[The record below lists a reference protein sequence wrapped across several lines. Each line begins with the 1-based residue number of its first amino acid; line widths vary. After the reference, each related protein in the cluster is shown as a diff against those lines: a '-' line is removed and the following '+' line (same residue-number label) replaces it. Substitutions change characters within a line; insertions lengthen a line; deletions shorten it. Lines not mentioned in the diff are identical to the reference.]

1 LEKKEFSMD
10 AASKPGDPMLAV
22 EQASLL
28 TPERF
33 RQFLDHLPF
42 AVAVSEISAAER
54 IIYIN
59 IEFQRLTGQSWQALE
74 GKSWS
79 ALPGRA
85 CDDDARPLS
94 EAITQSHDYIGV
106 FTFEYDGDSRTVDAW
121 SSVIHDD
128 HDAPM
133 FRLIALATAAPQLEA
148 DLTAFERRI
157 RDKDL
162 QLRELQHRVAN
173 NLALITALIR
183 VEARNVQERASIEQ
197 FSRLAGRVEALGL
210 LYRSLSDEGK
220 PETVDLGAYLSGIA
234 SAVMRAHAVEGIHFD
249 LQLDLWLVSI
259 NVALPTG
266 LVVNELLTNSLK
278 HGFDGHGAGTITLK
292 SLVDGDGCRVSVS
305 DNGVGLT
312 EGVGW
317 PREGK
322 LSNLMVQS
330 LRQNAKA
337 QIDVVSLPGKGMQVT
352 IFLARTDNL
361 RLA

>member
-1 LEKKEFSMD
+1 MD
-10 AASKPGDPMLAV
+10 AISKPEAPLPADGQPP
-22 EQASLL
+22 LL
-28 TPERF
+28 RPDLF

-42 AVAVSEISAAER
+42 AVAVAEINAAEK
-54 IIYIN
+54 IVYIN
-59 IEFQRLTGQSWQALE
+59 IEFQRLTGQTAQALE

-85 CDDDARPLS
+85 CGEETRSLS
-94 EAITQSHDYIGV
+94 EAIVQNHDYIGV

-121 SSVIHDD
+121 SSQIYDD
-128 HDAPM
+128 HDAPV

-148 DLTAFERRI
+148 DLTEFERRI

-183 VEARNVQERASIEQ
+183 VEARNVQERASLDQ

-278 HGFDGHGAGTITLK
+278 HGFGGRSAGTITLK
-292 SLVDGDGCRVSVS
+292 ALADHEGCRVSVS
-305 DNGVGLT
+305 DNGVGLA
-312 EGVGW
+312 EGVDW
-317 PREGK
+317 PPKGK

-337 QIDVVSLPGKGMQVT
+337 EINVVSLPGKGMQVT
-352 IFLARTDNL
+352 ILLAQADELPR
-361 RLA
+361 A

>member
-1 LEKKEFSMD
+1 MD
-10 AASKPGDPMLAV
+10 PISEPGDPLRTV

-28 TPERF
+28 TPDRF

-42 AVAVSEISAAER
+42 AVAVAEISAVER

-59 IEFQRLTGQSWQALE
+59 IEFQRLTGQTSPALE

-85 CDDDARPLS
+85 CDDEACSLS
-94 EAITQSHDYIGV
+94 EAITENQDYIGV
-106 FTFEYDGDSRTVDAW
+106 FTFEYDGDTRTVDAW
-121 SSVIHDD
+121 SSLIQDD
-128 HDAPM
+128 TGVPL
-133 FRLIALATAAPQLEA
+133 FRLVALAAAAPQLET
-148 DLTAFERRI
+148 DLTEFERRI

-183 VEARNVQERASIEQ
+183 VEARNVQERASIDQ

-220 PETVDLGAYLSGIA
+220 PETIDLGAYLSGIA

-249 LQLDLWLVSI
+249 LQLDPWPVSI

-278 HGFDGHGAGTITLK
+278 HGFGGRSAGTISLK
-292 SLVDGDGCRVSVS
+292 SLVDRDGCRVSVA
-305 DNGVGLT
+305 DNGVGLSNNMD
-312 EGVGW
+312 W
-317 PREGK
+317 PRKGK

-330 LRQNAKA
+330 LRENAKA
-337 QIDVVSLPGKGMQVT
+337 EIDVVSLPGKGMQVT
-352 IFLARTDNL
+352 LVLARPT
-361 RLA
+361 AG